1 MEPRP
6 SPDQPAVT
14 VETASTPADDLPGLY
29 RDILD
34 RVAALE
40 QIGER
45 LYAGRIRMAATQVY
59 SEGWDET
66 GRGRL
71 LSLIGRADRMIAGH
85 DRPTRGWTLR
95 RRSVAAR

>member
-6 SPDQPAVT
+6 SLDPPAVT
-14 VETASTPADDLPGLY
+14 IEAASTPADDLPGLY

-34 RVAALE
+34 RVATLE

-45 LYAGRIRMAATQVY
+45 AHAGRIRMAATQVY
-59 SEGWDET
+59 SDAWDET

-85 DRPTRGWTLR
+85 DRPSRGWTLR
-95 RRSVAAR
+95 RRSIAAR